1 MTLLSKITPGDS
13 VDIKQVTAQEKLG
26 QRLMD
31 LGLYP
36 DLTVKVVRNA
46 PLKNPMEIEINGFF
60 LSLRHEEADYV
71 EIS

>member
-1 MTLLSKITPGDS
+1 MTRLSKTPPGDS
-13 VDIKQVTAQEKLG
+13 VDIKRVTAQGKLG

-36 DLTVKVVRNA
+36 GLTVKVVRNA
-46 PLKNPMEIEINGFF
+46 PLKDPMEIEINGYF

-71 EIS
+71 EVG

>member
-1 MTLLSKITPGDS
+1 MTLLSKTTPGDS
-13 VDIKQVTAQEKLG
+13 VDIKQVTAQGKLG

-31 LGLYP
+31 FGLYP
-36 DLTVKVVRNA
+36 GLTVKGVSNA
-46 PLKNPMEIEINGFF
+46 PLEDPMEIEINGYF

>member
-1 MTLLSKITPGDS
+1 MTLLSGTTPGDN
-13 VDIKQVTAQEKLG
+13 VNIKRVTAEGKLG

-36 DLTVKVVRNA
+36 GLAVKVVRNA
-46 PLKNPMEIEINGFF
+46 PLEDPMEIEINGYF

>member
-1 MTLLSKITPGDS
+1 MTLLSKTTPGDN
-13 VDIKQVTAQEKLG
+13 VNIKRVIAEGKLG

-36 DLTVKVVRNA
+36 GLAVKVVRNA
-46 PLKNPMEIEINGFF
+46 PLEDPMEIEINGYF

>member
-1 MTLLSKITPGDS
+1 MTLLSKATPGDS
-13 VDIKQVTAQEKLG
+13 VDIKRVTAQGKLG

-36 DLTVKVVRNA
+36 GLTVKVVRNA
-46 PLKNPMEIEINGFF
+46 PLNDPMEIKINGYL

-71 EIS
+71 EIG

>member
-1 MTLLSKITPGDS
+1 MTLLSKTPPGGS
-13 VDIKQVTAQEKLG
+13 VSIKQVTAEGKLG

-36 DLTVKVVRNA
+36 GLTVKVVRNA
-46 PLKNPMEIEINGFF
+46 PLEDPMEIEINGYF

>member
-1 MTLLSKITPGDS
+1 MTLLSKTTPGGNVS
-13 VDIKQVTAQEKLG
+13 IKRVTAEGKLG

-36 DLTVKVVRNA
+36 GLTVKVVRNA
-46 PLKNPMEIEINGFF
+46 PLEDPMEIEINGYF